1 MNILALDTTLGACSA
16 AVALSGKGKPR
27 FFSAYELREREHAE
41 VIMAMIEKVM
51 HEAGLAFD
59 ALDAIA
65 VTVGPGSFTGV
76 RVGVAAARG
85 LALATGHPLIGV
97 TSLEVMARQ
106 ALDRLDK
113 TPGTLAIALDA
124 RRGEVYLALFDGAGE
139 MRIGPAALTPERAA
153 ARLPET
159 DKIILAGSGAALVLQ
174 AAGESGRDIEA
185 VLPDLQPEA
194 STLARMALTRM
205 ALKRPPVEGPL
216 RPLYLR
222 PPDAKPQTGKA
233 LPRRD

>member
-1 MNILALDTTLGACSA
+1 VNILALETTLGACSA
-16 AVALSGKGKPR
+16 AVAVSGKDAPR
-27 FFSAYELREREHAE
+27 LFADYETRERAHAE
-41 VIMAMIEKVM
+41 VIMLMVEKVM
-51 HEAGLAFD
+51 YEAGLAFD

-85 LALATGHPLIGV
+85 LALATGRPLIGV

-106 ALDRLDK
+106 AVERLDD

-124 RRGEVYLALFDGAGE
+124 RRSEVYLALFDSAGE
-139 MRIGPAALTPERAA
+139 MLTKPAALTPEQAA
-153 ARLPET
+153 ARIPET
-159 DKIILAGSGAALVLQ
+159 GKIIVAGSGAALIVQ

-185 VLPDLQPEA
+185 VLPDLQPDA
-194 STLARMALTRM
+194 STLVQMALT
-205 ALKRPPVEGPL
+205 RPPVEGPL

-222 PPDAKPQTGKA
+222 APDAKPQTGKA
-233 LPRRD
+233 LPRRE